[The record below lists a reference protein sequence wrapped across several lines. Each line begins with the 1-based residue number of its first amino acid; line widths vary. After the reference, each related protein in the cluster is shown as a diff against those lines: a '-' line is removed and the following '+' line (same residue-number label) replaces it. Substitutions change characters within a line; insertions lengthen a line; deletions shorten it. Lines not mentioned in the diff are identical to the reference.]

1 VLTTVPRHKNPEVS
15 HISSVIT
22 SEPTPKIG
30 IIMDRRN
37 GNTKHKFS
45 FRPEIQ
51 VFTLP
56 GEGNEG
62 ITVTTNVLKIKL

>member
-1 VLTTVPRHKNPEVS
+1 
-15 HISSVIT
+15 
-22 SEPTPKIG
+22 
-30 IIMDRRN
+30 MDRRN